1 MNPRKR
7 RAIARAIMAGI
18 PKNKLNSANIRTF
31 LQREKSIGNL
41 KLTEEHIQDI
51 LFPRGII
58 NKPINS
64 GTTEVEN
71 IEENNTET
79 LNLETTTTEEV
90 VEVNVEAN
98 NLETEYS
105 MRNKRSELTDVLDTL
120 NVEYKKS
127 FSKSKLL
134 ELINNNR

>member
-1 MNPRKR
+1 MAKR
-7 RAIARAIMAGI
+7 WYSVSVLSNFEKKVRDAILEAVE
-18 PKNKLNSANIRTF
+18 
-31 LQREKSIGNL
+31 Q
-41 KLTEEHIQDI
+41 EE
-51 LFPRGII
+51 LG
-58 NKPINS
+58 
-64 GTTEVEN
+64 
-71 IEENNTET
+71 EEITDV
-79 LNLETTTTEEV
+79 LVPTEEV